1 MSKEG
6 STEAPI
12 RHPIDFEHPDFL
24 NPEKLDSE
32 MRRVF
37 DICHGCRRCFNL
49 CDSFPKLFDMIDES
63 KNEDVESLSSDQFA
77 PVVDACT
84 LCDMCFM
91 TKCPY
96 VPPHEF
102 DLDFPHLMLR
112 YRTAQKK
119 LGKLPAVPAQLA
131 KIDRNAKFGVLFSKI
146 INWAS
151 DVKNTFI
158 RKILEIISGIDKRVQ
173 LPRYNSE
180 TFSNFFKK
188 NKDKITY
195 DTPSK
200 DRKVVIYSTCFV
212 NFNKKDTGV
221 AALKVLKKNGVEV
234 QEAYPGCCGMPFLE
248 QADLPKV
255 VEQAKKVSN
264 DLINWIDKGY
274 KVITLTA
281 SCGLML
287 KFEWPLLVPND
298 EKVKKLSQNVM
309 DIDEYVVDIANKEG
323 LAEGLQEIDGGVT
336 VHHACHAR
344 AQNMGIKARDML
356 KYYGTNERTQVVT
369 TNIADQN
376 TFLKYLTSA
385 QVTTDIPNHSKKF
398 LYEEYTSRMKL
409 NTGNEGYESKDV
421 VSEHCEVCNIAREE
435 NSEEGILICPQ
446 CGSEEYMMVVSD
458 FPSFRDPPKERN
470 NYAYKKINHLN
481 EILNQFQAKE
491 STIIPDEVMNEV
503 ICEVKK
509 RRIMNIAEMTEKDI
523 REILKKINR
532 SKYYEHATHIL
543 SRLNGNP
550 PPTITPEIEEKIRA
564 MFQEIQAPFLLYCPD
579 DRTNFLS
586 YSYILYKFFELLEL
600 DEYRIYFP
608 LLKSRDRL
616 IAHDFIW
623 KKICDYL
630 KWEYISSV

>member
-1 MSKEG
+1 MDTVFRIKKGRETSRSKNADIVSG
-6 STEAPI
+6 T
-12 RHPIDFEHPDFL
+12 
-24 NPEKLDSE
+24 LDSIHQN
-32 MRRVF
+32 MVSNIRQ
-37 DICHGCRRCFNL
+37 HSSNL
-49 CDSFPKLFDMIDES
+49 ETL
-63 KNEDVESLSSDQFA
+63 KN
-77 PVVDACT
+77 
-84 LCDMCFM
+84 
-91 TKCPY
+91 
-96 VPPHEF
+96 
-102 DLDFPHLMLR
+102 DLENLR
-112 YRTAQKK
+112 EE
-119 LGKLPAVPAQLA
+119 
-131 KIDRNAKFGVLFSKI
+131 
-146 INWAS
+146 
-151 DVKNTFI
+151 I
-158 RKILEIISGIDKRVQ
+158 RKIE
-173 LPRYNSE
+173 N
-180 TFSNFFKK
+180 
-188 NKDKITY
+188 
-195 DTPSK
+195 
-200 DRKVVIYSTCFV
+200 
-212 NFNKKDTGV
+212 
-221 AALKVLKKNGVEV
+221 
-234 QEAYPGCCGMPFLE
+234 
-248 QADLPKV
+248 
-255 VEQAKKVSN
+255 SN
-264 DLINWIDKGY
+264 DLDDILKCSKLKEQVKELHDK
-274 KVITLTA
+274 IEEQNP
-281 SCGLML
+281 L
-287 KFEWPLLVPND
+287 KNYYLKNA
-298 EKVKKLSQNVM
+298 
-309 DIDEYVVDIANKEG
+309 DI
-323 LAEGLQEIDGGVT
+323 
-336 VHHACHAR
+336 
-344 AQNMGIKARDML
+344 ML

-376 TFLKYLTSA
+376 TFLKYLNQS

-421 VSEHCEVCNIAREE
+421 VSEHCEVCNVAREE

-630 KWEYISSV
+630 KWEFISSV